1 MDSVFETYLGP
12 DGVLAGAVV
21 GAVAGATGEP
31 DDIPNVNT
39 TVWILGKSYNAIQ
52 ELELIRRDVQ
62 SRLWCTYRRGFVP
75 LGEPQLTTDKGWGC
89 TLRCGQMVLAQ
100 ALIDLHLG
108 RDWFWTPETR
118 DQTYLKIVNRF
129 EDSRKSYFSIHQIAL
144 MGDSEDKKVGQWFG
158 PNTVAQVL
166 KKLVRYDDWCS
177 LMIHVAMDMSIVS
190 DEIMSLCLGNPQNEE
205 SWKPLLLIIPLRL
218 GLSDINP
225 IYIPA
230 LKKCFE
236 LVGFCGMIGGRPNQA
251 LYFMGYVDDEVLFLD
266 PHTTQ
271 RCGSVGQKTTQDE
284 IEFDAT
290 FHQKYAG
297 RIPFTHMDPSLAVCF
312 LCKTRI
318 SFDILLEDLKTK
330 VLTASTQPLFEIIK
344 TRSPEWVSSMPGT
357 TTTMPYNLT
366 SSNTNTTT
374 TSHISRTYQY
384 PCKNTTTTNNSK
396 EDQIMQ
402 TSDNCFNSF
411 EDFSQASEM
420 NTSSLQTF
428 QTIGYNTNFN
438 SDDLTSYS
446 STTTRRTIS
455 CGDTED
461 FEKLNHT
468 SEELRPRNCCDE
480 YAGSDDD
487 FEFIS

>member
-1 MDSVFETYLGP
+1 MDSVFEAYLGP

-31 DDIPNVNT
+31 DDIPKVNT

-89 TLRCGQMVLAQ
+89 MLRCGQMVLAQ

-108 RDWFWTPETR
+108 RDWYWTTETR
-118 DQTYLKIVNRF
+118 DSTYLKIVNRF

-177 LMIHVAMDMSIVS
+177 LTIHVAMDNTIVI
-190 DEIMSLCLGNPQNEE
+190 DDIISLCLTNPKNDE
-205 SWKPLLLIIPLRL
+205 SWKPLLLILPLRL

-236 LVGFCGMIGGRPNQA
+236 LVGNCGMIGGRPNQA
-251 LYFMGYVDDEVLFLD
+251 LYFLGYVDDEVLFLD

-271 RCGSVGQKTTQDE
+271 RSGGVGQKTTQDE
-284 IEFDAT
+284 IDFDET

-297 RIPFTHMDPSLAVCF
+297 RIQFTQMDPSLAVCF
-312 LCKTRI
+312 LCKSRM
-318 SFDILLEDLKTK
+318 SFDILLENLKNQ
-330 VLTASTQPLFEIIK
+330 VLTASTQPLFEITK
-344 TRSPEWVSSMPGT
+344 TRSPEWVSSMTGI
-357 TTTMPYNLT
+357 MA
-366 SSNTNTTT
+366 STNTTYHYPSLVLNDSNNCLDTVTETVTDRDTTEHCYNSYEEVASDLNTSYITYTT
-374 TSHISRTYQY
+374 TS
-384 PCKNTTTTNNSK
+384 
-396 EDQIMQ
+396 
-402 TSDNCFNSF
+402 
-411 EDFSQASEM
+411 
-420 NTSSLQTF
+420 
-428 QTIGYNTNFN
+428 
-438 SDDLTSYS
+438 SDDLISYS
-446 STTTRRTIS
+446 SARTIS

-461 FEKLNHT
+461 FENVNHSSVDAKRRT
-468 SEELRPRNCCDE
+468 CCDDKE
-480 YAGSDDD
+480 GSDDD